1 MVEVVKVMVGVVTCR
16 RKVEVVKVMAVEA
29 VVLMVG
35 LLEVVELVLVVV
47 VLHQGLV
54 HFLLALVQLV

>member
-1 MVEVVKVMVGVVTCR
+1 MVVLLQVV
-16 RKVEVVKVMAVEA
+16 AVEA

>member
-1 MVEVVKVMVGVVTCR
+1 MVVLLQVV
-16 RKVEVVKVMAVEA
+16 AVEA

-54 HFLLALVQLV
+54 HFLLALVWLFLICEFGWLCLIL